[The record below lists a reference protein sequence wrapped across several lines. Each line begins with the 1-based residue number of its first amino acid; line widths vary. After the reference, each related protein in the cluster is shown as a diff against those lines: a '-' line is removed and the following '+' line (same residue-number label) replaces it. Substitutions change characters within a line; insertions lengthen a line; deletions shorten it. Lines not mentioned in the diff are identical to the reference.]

1 MSLQINRQRAEVDA
15 ALLTFLT
22 ETNVCVCLF
31 LASVGEW
38 FVCMRVKPRIIGTQL
53 LEMCIFSLLAGLF

>member
-1 MSLQINRQRAEVDA
+1 MSLQINRQRTEVDA

-22 ETNVCVCLF
+22 ETNVCVCVF
-31 LASVGEW
+31 LACMGEW
-38 FVCMRVKPRIIGTQL
+38 FVCMHVKPRIIGTQL